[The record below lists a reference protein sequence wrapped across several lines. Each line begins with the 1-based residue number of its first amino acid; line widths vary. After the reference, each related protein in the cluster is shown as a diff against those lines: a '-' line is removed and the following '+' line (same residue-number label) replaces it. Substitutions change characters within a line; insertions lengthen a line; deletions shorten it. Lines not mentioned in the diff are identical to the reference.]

1 MAAAAQI
8 TIDLR
13 LVLQIA
19 RRMAEAPSNP
29 ELIRHLEALMREQGM
44 IELQGPAPGSGCTW
58 RAVPSVQLLRVLSA
72 YGVE

>member
-8 TIDLR
+8 TIDLS

-19 RRMAEAPSNP
+19 RRLADAPRNP
-29 ELIRHLEALMREQGM
+29 GLIRHLEALMREQGM